1 MVTKKNLVIAVLVTF
16 CLTAI
21 IFMVIPIRSSINPY
35 DPWLDYDEN
44 GKINLED
51 LVRFANSYGTTGD
64 PTKNVNVTNL
74 HNYEIQTGTI
84 NFSSSISYATPTIFC
99 GGYSRISMLLA
110 SNQTNIGNGSITIY
124 LESIDWE
131 NTGGAYSG
139 GVSYESLGGSNAFNI
154 TISGSQWWFP
164 SSYLTETKAPYCI
177 PYFSSTAEVNL
188 PANWWVTV
196 NYVAYLRNE

>member
-1 MVTKKNLVIAVLVTF
+1 MVTKKNLVVAVLATF

-21 IFMVIPIRSSINPY
+21 VFMVVPIRSSISPY

-51 LVRFANSYGTTGD
+51 LVRFANSYATTGD

-74 HNYEIQTGTI
+74 HDYKVQTGTI
-84 NFSSSISYATPTIFC
+84 NFNSSISSATATIFC

-110 SNQTNIGNGSITIY
+110 SNQTSIGNGSITIY

-131 NTGGAYSG
+131 NTPEAYAG
-139 GVSYESLGGSNAFNI
+139 GVSWESLGGSNAFNI

-164 SSYLTETKAPYCI
+164 LPYLTETKAPYCLL
-177 PYFSSTAEVNL
+177 YFAPTAEVNL
-188 PANWWVTV
+188 PANWWVTA
-196 NYVAYLRNE
+196 NYAVYLRNE